1 MDYGTDFLLEDDDIV
16 FTADGDIALVSGP
29 RMVAQDIAQTLKTTP
44 GALSWD
50 KEMGSSMLLFLNDSA
65 VDAAA
70 VIAELERVAIADARV
85 DPDSVKARETA
96 PNQYRLEF
104 TPIGAIKPET
114 LDYDLNK
121 EAGK

>member
-1 MDYGTDFLLEDDDIV
+1 MDYGNDFLLEDDDIV

-29 RMVAQDIAQTLKTTP
+29 RMVAQDIAQTLKITP
-44 GALSWD
+44 GALCWD
-50 KEMGSSMLLFLNDSA
+50 KEMGSSLLLFLNDSA
-65 VDAAA
+65 VDAATI
-70 VIAELERVAIADARV
+70 IAELDRVAIEDARV
-85 DPDSVKARETA
+85 DPDTVKARETG
-96 PNQYRLEF
+96 PNKYRLEF